1 MADAGAGQGAPA
13 TVEGSAG
20 AGPASTT
27 GPVDPEQIAREAVA
41 HAGSELPELADRL
54 AAFSDPTRLGLLIAI
69 HAAPGAPVKTLA
81 AATGLAPN
89 TVSQALVS
97 LRDAGLVT
105 NIRDGRLSRWQLS
118 DAAAHALLHHL
129 GAPHSELHPP
139 H

>member
-1 MADAGAGQGAPA
+1 MSEADAER
-13 TVEGSAG
+13 V
-20 AGPASTT
+20 
-27 GPVDPEQIAREAVA
+27 ARTAVSL
-41 HAGSELPELADRL
+41 AGSDLTDVVDRL
-54 AAFSDPTRLGLLIAI
+54 AAFSDPTRLELLIAI

-81 AATGLAPN
+81 AATGLTPN
-89 TVSQALVS
+89 TTSQALVS

-105 NIRDGRLSRWQLS
+105 NIRDGRLSRWKLS

>member
-1 MADAGAGQGAPA
+1 MRPVA
-13 TVEGSAG
+13 E
-20 AGPASTT
+20 
-27 GPVDPEQIAREAVA
+27 VDPEQVARDAVA
-41 HAGSELPELADRL
+41 SAGEDLPDVVDRL
-54 AAFSDPTRLGLLIAI
+54 AAFSDPTRLELLIAI
-69 HAAPGAPVKTLA
+69 HAAPDAAVKTLA

-97 LRDAGLVT
+97 LREAGLVT
-105 NIRDGRLSRWQLS
+105 NVRDGRLSRWRLS

>member
-1 MADAGAGQGAPA
+1 MESLDRWRKVPPDNERDRAMSEVNA
-13 TVEGSAG
+13 
-20 AGPASTT
+20 
-27 GPVDPEQIAREAVA
+27 EQVARAAVA
-41 HAGSELPELADRL
+41 LAGSELPDVVDRL

-81 AATGLAPN
+81 AATGLTPN
-89 TVSQALVS
+89 TVSQALVA

-105 NIRDGRLSRWQLS
+105 NERDGRLSRWHVS